1 MYERTEATEALWKS
15 AQIDRSVNEIMVQV
29 TQLKFAW
36 KRSSLQLVLRPTSI
50 DYDKLHMQRQRVNMR
65 VSMVFEIAIYVNH
78 VYVTA
83 RQTSSKSI
91 TIASLVVCARKRSIK
106 EGAILVNCYGD
117 LSVER
122 VRYPQ

>member
-1 MYERTEATEALWKS
+1 M
-15 AQIDRSVNEIMVQV
+15 VNV

-50 DYDKLHMQRQRVNMR
+50 DSDKLHMQRQRVNMR
-65 VSMVFEIAIYVNH
+65 VSIVFEIAIYVNH

-122 VRYPQ
+122 VRYQQ